1 MAFYG
6 LRAEKLFLFTACDK
20 CYNRSIG
27 DNARNS
33 RDGMGGADMEKLK
46 FSFDVFYGGAGRIY
60 QILINCSMPAMVFG
74 VLEIAIINTGG
85 MTQFASYP
93 TWLKTLFLL
102 VNVCYVVPS
111 LFVFPT
117 AWMLRSFKKSS
128 LKNCYV
134 LAGKKSVEY
143 HKITDTTPGEMKENV
158 YKATQI
164 KKVEETKGKYIVKG
178 NIQETTTG
186 NVSSELVIPKAFD
199 RMDLI
204 ERAARYR

>member
-1 MAFYG
+1 MRWFFIASVPK
-6 LRAEKLFLFTACDK
+6 KLFLFTACDK

-117 AWMLRSFKKSS
+117 AWMLRSFK
-128 LKNCYV
+128 
-134 LAGKKSVEY
+134 
-143 HKITDTTPGEMKENV
+143 
-158 YKATQI
+158 
-164 KKVEETKGKYIVKG
+164 GKYIVKG